1 MILVG
6 LGSNIDGPWGDPH
19 ASVQQALQ
27 ELNIGPIRLVRH
39 SSLIDTD
46 PYGRKNQPR
55 YVNAVAIIATHLP
68 PEALMR
74 RLLDIEI
81 KGGRKRRLRWGPR
94 TIDLDLL
101 DYHGL
106 RLRCNQPRS
115 KALILP
121 HPEILKRDFV
131 LGPIAEIAPN
141 WIHPV
146 IRVNALLLH
155 RRLLR

>member
-6 LGSNIDGPWGDPH
+6 LGSNIDGPWGNPR
-19 ASVQQALQ
+19 ASMERALQ
-27 ELNIGPIRLVRH
+27 ELNVGPIRVIRH
-39 SSLIDTD
+39 SPLIDTD

-74 RLLDIEI
+74 RLLTIEA

-101 DYHGL
+101 DYNGL
-106 RLRCNQPRS
+106 RLRS
-115 KALILP
+115 KQRKSNALVLP
-121 HPEILKRDFV
+121 HPEIHNREFV
-131 LGPIAEIAPN
+131 LFPVTQIAPN
-141 WIHPV
+141 WKHPLKLKSAKV
-146 IRVNALLLH
+146 LLRLLH
-155 RRLLR
+155 R